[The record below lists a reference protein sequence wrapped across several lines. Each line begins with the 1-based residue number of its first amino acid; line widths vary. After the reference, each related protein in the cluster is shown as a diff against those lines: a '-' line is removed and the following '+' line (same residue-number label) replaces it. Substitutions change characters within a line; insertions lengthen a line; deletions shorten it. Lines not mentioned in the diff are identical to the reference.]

1 EPSKSAA
8 HKTKV
13 PAFVNK
19 EHHSA
24 LSHQLAMPRQGSIE
38 DLAKEL
44 TTEVHSKH
52 SHKDVLEENP
62 RSFGG
67 DYLLLLATSAG
78 VLVIVIVFLAM
89 MWGMFKGE
97 PDGRPPLTTTR
108 KSRTTKFIR

>member
-8 HKTKV
+8 HKSKV

-67 DYLLLLATSAG
+67 DYLLLATSAG